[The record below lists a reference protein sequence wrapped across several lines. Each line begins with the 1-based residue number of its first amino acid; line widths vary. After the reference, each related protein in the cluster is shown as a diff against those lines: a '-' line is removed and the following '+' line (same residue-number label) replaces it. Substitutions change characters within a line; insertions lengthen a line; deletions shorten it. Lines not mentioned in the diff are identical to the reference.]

1 MVPGQSS
8 TEQPGCHRGLSPGAV
23 TWPHKPQT
31 SRGSLHP
38 AWHRPL
44 GAQECCPSQAWR
56 RKLSPPKVTPVPH
69 SRAPCEAED
78 FRSFPGPPCS
88 SCDMSAVTALHG
100 GSLGGV
106 FKLPKPAPTALCSSH
121 GLEISPDG
129 KSCWG
134 KKKNQEKKKKKG
146 WEKTHNFSP
155 HKKNPQTRRKHK
167 FSPQKYTR
175 EGENPALERLQP
187 SKRQKPTRRFL
198 ARGEQTQIL
207 LLEIC
212 GCLSARYKS
221 RAADPGPAGIIPPQ
235 AGTLK
240 SLGYNRF
247 RGKVSREDNSCL
259 LSSRPC

>member
-8 TEQPGCHRGLSPGAV
+8 TEQPGCHQGLSPGAV

-78 FRSFPGPPCS
+78 FRSFSGPPCS

-134 KKKNQEKKKKKG
+134 KKKSREKEKKRLGENPQLLSPPKKPPNQEK
-146 WEKTHNFSP
+146 
-155 HKKNPQTRRKHK
+155 
-167 FSPQKYTR
+167 
-175 EGENPALERLQP
+175 
-187 SKRQKPTRRFL
+187 
-198 ARGEQTQIL
+198 TQIL
-207 LLEIC
+207 SPKVHQGGGE
-212 GCLSARYKS
+212 S
-221 RAADPGPAGIIPPQ
+221 
-235 AGTLK
+235 
-240 SLGYNRF
+240 SLGTASILQEAKAYTAFSGAGGTNPNPAA
-247 RGKVSREDNSCL
+247 GDLWLPLSKV
-259 LSSRPC
+259 